1 MILLYGGDSTDAEL
15 DLFRYRMFQ
24 RKVAVAS
31 VAVQPEDIPPT
42 SAAVKF
48 HSRRTYHQ
56 VSIFLT
62 YIYCDIFK
70 YKQILCWPNI
80 HYIFIMIQ
88 VQNWLGNDKIDAV
101 QWGWELRDI
110 MLVPTLT
117 DLPPAPQDLLKII
130 KCSCMGS
137 CDTLRCT
144 CRKNGIDCSVSCKNC
159 KGISCK
165 NSKII
170 EEDDSDV
177 EE

>member
-1 MILLYGGDSTDAEL
+1 
-15 DLFRYRMFQ
+15 MFQ

-62 YIYCDIFK
+62 YIYCNIFK

-144 CRKNGIDCSVSCKNC
+144 CQKKTALIAVFHVKIARELVARIPKLSRRMIVTLKNEIRTQY
-159 KGISCK
+159 
-165 NSKII
+165 II
-170 EEDDSDV
+170 
-177 EE
+177 